1 MQFRNLCHRPIAVVK
16 HYKKLVL
23 IIIIII
29 TISISGSSSS
39 NTRIII
45 YYYNPPDCIKYLTV
59 FIDSEIIFVM
69 SIELYLNPLH
79 F

>member
-16 HYKKLVL
+16 HYNKVVV
-23 IIIIII
+23 IIII
-29 TISISGSSSS
+29 TISSSSSSS
-39 NTRIII
+39 NISIII
-45 YYYNPPDCIKYLTV
+45 RYNNPPNCIKHLTV

-69 SIELYLNPLH
+69 SNELCLNLLH

>member
-16 HYKKLVL
+16 HYNEVVV

-29 TISISGSSSS
+29 ISSSSSSS
-39 NTRIII
+39 NISIII
-45 YYYNPPDCIKYLTV
+45 HYNNPPNCIKHLTV

-69 SIELYLNPLH
+69 SMELYLNLLY